1 MAAKKSADEWF
12 AEYGQNHQHPTS
24 EFIHWV
30 CVPMMVA
37 ALLGFIWSIPV
48 PISWIEAV
56 PWFNWALVAVV
67 LTTLY
72 YLRLSPALSAGMLF
86 FMSVCYLG
94 IAMLDLFAPWAVW
107 KIALVVLVLAWIGQL
122 LAHRIEGT
130 RPAIPKDIQFLLV
143 GPARMMSVVYK
154 KLGQPY

>member
-1 MAAKKSADEWF
+1 
-12 AEYGQNHQHPTS
+12 
-24 EFIHWV
+24 
-30 CVPMMVA
+30 
-37 ALLGFIWSIPV
+37 V

-94 IAMLDLFAPWAVW
+94 IAVLDLLAPWAVW

-130 RPAIPKDIQFLLV
+130 KPAIPKDIQFLLV